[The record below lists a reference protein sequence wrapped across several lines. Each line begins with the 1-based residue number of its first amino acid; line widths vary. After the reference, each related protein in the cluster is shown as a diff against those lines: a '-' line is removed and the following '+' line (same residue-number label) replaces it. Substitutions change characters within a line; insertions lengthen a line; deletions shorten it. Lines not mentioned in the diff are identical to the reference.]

1 MYYDTNLLV
10 DPYYIYGTGDLS
22 NKLKL
27 HACDNSLLWMHM
39 LHIWKLAFQS
49 VSKKRDTTICI
60 LPVVQAPTNLC
71 SMHFE

>member
-10 DPYYIYGTGDLS
+10 DHFEGGQTSYTGDLS

-39 LHIWKLAFQS
+39 LHIWKLNFES
-49 VSKKRDTTICI
+49 VSKNRDTTVCT
-60 LPVVQAPTNLC
+60 LLVVQAPTI
-71 SMHFE
+71 